1 MFTVSSMRS
10 GVRRALLLAAIATG
24 VSGCG
29 VDKQSAPPLTGPS
42 ELGLSLTLTATP
54 DQVVRDGSSRSV
66 VTVIARDGQN
76 RPVAGQLLNAVQ
88 RALNNGK
95 TEIFDYQLTIN
106 GSTRDYE
113 ARIVASGEAPE

>member
-1 MFTVSSMRS
+1 MFLCSSMRS

-54 DQVVRDGSSRSV
+54 DQEVRDGSSRAV

-76 RPVAGQLLNAVQ
+76 RPVAGQLLTLSTNVGTLTQ
-88 RALNNGK
+88 RQVGNRADRARPFL
-95 TEIFDYQLTIN
+95 YQ
-106 GSTRDYE
+106 RQ
-113 ARIVASGEAPE
+113 P